1 MTAVELPAVPR
12 VLIAEADPWVR
23 DMLTELVLS
32 VRCDAELAV
41 CVDGQQAHD
50 WLSQHQPDL
59 IIADWELPGIDG
71 LSLLYGVRQ
80 QRHQPALPFIL
91 LTSRNDSASVREAL
105 PLSPTAYLTKPL
117 NMDGL
122 RQRVRDLLVPAGEE
136 VFSEIP
142 MVAAGLSLQSFLEK
156 RREVAEGAPL
166 RVDVQQAVK
175 HSTGP
180 AGPTGADLKVLE
192 QRLHFDPQVTA
203 VLIAAANSAAH
214 HNGVAVLTLQQA
226 LQALGSV
233 QSVNLILGLALKR
246 SVTLTDEILIIQAE
260 RFWALSQSTAEYA
273 RALARLLDLEPERC
287 FCAGLLHCLG
297 DLAVLRCLQDWT
309 LAGGELD
316 YLMVNEALEQFGAG
330 FGSALR
336 TRWRLP
342 LELRELIASI
352 YHFGG
357 GVYSREALAMNV
369 AGQLAQ
375 LGPEESLE
383 ALANSKPARLLKLG
397 LPELGRLR
405 KA

>member
-1 MTAVELPAVPR
+1 MTAVALPAIPR

-32 VRCDAELAV
+32 VRCDAELTV
-41 CVDGQQAHD
+41 CTDGQQAQE
-50 WLSQHQPDL
+50 WLNQYQADL
-59 IIADWELPGIDG
+59 VIADWELPGTDG
-71 LSLLYGVRQ
+71 LSLLRGVRQ
-80 QRHQPALPFIL
+80 QRRQPALPFIL
-91 LTSRNDSASVREAL
+91 LSSRNDSASVREAL
-105 PLSPTAYLTKPL
+105 PLAPTAYLTKPL
-117 NMDGL
+117 NMDSL
-122 RQRVRDLLVPAGEE
+122 RQRLVDLLVPAGED
-136 VFSEIP
+136 VSREIP
-142 MVAAGLSLQSFLEK
+142 MVAAGLSLQGFLEK

-166 RVDVQQAVK
+166 RVDVRQAVK
-175 HSTGP
+175 LSMG
-180 AGPTGADLKVLE
+180 ATGADLKVLE
-192 QRLHFDPQVTA
+192 QQLHFDPQVTA
-203 VLIAAANSAAH
+203 VLIAAANSAAQ

-226 LQALGSV
+226 LQALGPG

-246 SVTLTDEILIIQAE
+246 SVTLTDEMLISQAE
-260 RFWALSQSTAEYA
+260 RFWTLSQSTAEYA
-273 RALARLLDLEPERC
+273 RSLARLLDLDSERC

-316 YLMVNEALEQFGAG
+316 YLMVSEALEQFGAG

-375 LGPEESLE
+375 LGPEEGVE
-383 ALANSKPARLLKLG
+383 ALANSKPARLLKVG
-397 LPELGRLR
+397 VSELGRLR
-405 KA
+405 KT